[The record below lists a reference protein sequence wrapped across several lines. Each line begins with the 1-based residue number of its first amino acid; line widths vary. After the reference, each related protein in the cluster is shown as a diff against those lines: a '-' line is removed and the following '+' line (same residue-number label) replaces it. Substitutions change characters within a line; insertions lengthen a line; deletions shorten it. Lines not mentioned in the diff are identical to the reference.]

1 MKSFTEFLLEGKE
14 EASAIRQVL
23 KSKFGLSSRDV
34 SVTSKYGGYSSSVTV
49 SIKTAKGL
57 PYFNK
62 IEDIGKGQERYEVDQ
77 VSQEILAGGN
87 TFVFVQID
95 RKLEKTLT
103 DSIKKEIE
111 KQSKGNF
118 AEGDR
123 LTLFKTF
130 TVDYY
135 DDRTFIVGAGKGTRE
150 TITSQYIDGI
160 PQTLIRLI
168 SKVDDGT
175 LYARIK

>member
-1 MKSFTEFLLEGKE
+1 MKTFTEFLLEGKE
-14 EASAIRQVL
+14 EAAAIRQVL
-23 KSKFGLSSRDV
+23 KSKFSLSSRDV

-62 IEDIGKGQERYEVDQ
+62 IEEIGQGHESYEVDQ

-87 TFVFVQID
+87 TFVFFQMD
-95 RKLEKTLT
+95 SKLEKTLT
-103 DSIKKEIE
+103 YQIKKDIE
-111 KQSKGNF
+111 KQSTDNFTKGY
-118 AEGDR
+118 R
-123 LTLFKTF
+123 LTLFKTI

-135 DDRTFIVGAGKGTRE
+135 DDRTFIVGVGKGTRE
-150 TITSQYIDGI
+150 HITSQYLDGI
-160 PQTLIRLI
+160 PKTLLRLI

-175 LYARIK
+175 L